1 FAQLPWWPGATV
13 PQACGPSRWRL
24 MVASVDFRWAVSK
37 RTSKQVDTLKGF
49 RMQLHQDSLP
59 QPKRSL
65 SIVDECSD
73 DFERKL
79 GLADAVF
86 SFAASPLIRIL
97 DQLHLLGGGM
107 ALRHR
112 RKLPTCS
119 SSRRS
124 IFDQHQRSIPA

>member
-1 FAQLPWWPGATV
+1 WIFAGRFRNV
-13 PQACGPSRWRL
+13 PASKWIPSRAFACSCIRIPCR
-24 MVASVDFRWAVSK
+24 SR
-37 RTSKQVDTLKGF
+37 
-49 RMQLHQDSLP
+49 
-59 QPKRSL
+59 KRSL

-86 SFAASPLIRIL
+86 SFAASPLIRVL
-97 DQLHLLGGGM
+97 GQLHLLGGGM
-107 ALRHR
+107 AVRHR